1 MSGAGRMLGR
11 EIASPLGSQHHG
23 PMVIPGGRL
32 VGGVLAALL
41 GSACAHP
48 ESQARSSL
56 AAQARTE
63 VAPRSSL
70 GASPAPAPMPPPL
83 PGPRFA
89 QVRDERGRGW
99 KQEWNLIIAEAL
111 DDIGQPLLEDDK
123 VPSGEVRA
131 LCPGYFEASREERK
145 AFWALLFASIARLE
159 SGFDPENTFLEPR
172 PLRTLSVGL
181 LQLSYGD
188 QERHEGCPLNP
199 MDANIT
205 DPAVN
210 LRCGVAILRNQLA
223 SRNTLFPRRYYYWSV
238 LTRKREQVQRDFL
251 QHRDQL
257 GFCQPE
263 DAAIR

>member
-1 MSGAGRMLGR
+1 
-11 EIASPLGSQHHG
+11 
-23 PMVIPGGRL
+23 
-32 VGGVLAALL
+32 
-41 GSACAHP
+41 
-48 ESQARSSL
+48 
-56 AAQARTE
+56 
-63 VAPRSSL
+63 
-70 GASPAPAPMPPPL
+70 MPPPP

-89 QVRDERGRGW
+89 QVREERGRAW
-99 KQEWNLIIAEAL
+99 KQEWNLVIAEAL

-123 VPSGEVRA
+123 VPAEEVRA
-131 LCPGYFEASREERK
+131 LCPGYFETSREERK

-188 QERHEGCPLNP
+188 QERHAGCPLNP

-223 SRNTLFPRRYYYWSV
+223 ARNTLFPRRYYYWSV
-238 LTRKREQVQRDFL
+238 LTRKREQIQRDFM
-251 QHRDQL
+251 QHRGQL

-263 DAAIR
+263 SAIR

>member
-1 MSGAGRMLGR
+1 MGGMLG
-11 EIASPLGSQHHG
+11 
-23 PMVIPGGRL
+23 
-32 VGGVLAALL
+32 ALL

-48 ESQARSSL
+48 ESQARNAL

-63 VAPRSSL
+63 VAARSTS
-70 GASPAPAPMPPPL
+70 GASLAPAPMPPPL
-83 PGPRFA
+83 PPGPRFA
-89 QVRDERGRGW
+89 QVREERGRAW

-111 DDIGQPLLEDDK
+111 EDVGQPLLEDDK
-123 VPSGEVRA
+123 VPAGEVRA
-131 LCPGYFEASREERK
+131 LCPGYFESPREERK

-159 SGFDPENTFLEPR
+159 SGFDPESTFLEPR
-172 PLRTLSVGL
+172 PLRTLSIGL

-238 LTRKREQVQRDFL
+238 LTRKREQIQRDFL
-251 QHRDQL
+251 LHRDQL

-263 DAAIR
+263 AAAIR

>member
-1 MSGAGRMLGR
+1 
-11 EIASPLGSQHHG
+11 
-23 PMVIPGGRL
+23 
-32 VGGVLAALL
+32 
-41 GSACAHP
+41 
-48 ESQARSSL
+48 
-56 AAQARTE
+56 
-63 VAPRSSL
+63 
-70 GASPAPAPMPPPL
+70 MPPPP

-89 QVRDERGRGW
+89 QVREERGRAW
-99 KQEWNLIIAEAL
+99 KEEWNLFIAEAL

-123 VPSGEVRA
+123 VPAGEVRA
-131 LCPGYFEASREERK
+131 LCPGYFESSREERK

-159 SGFDPENTFLEPR
+159 SGFDPESTFMEPR

-223 SRNTLFPRRYYYWSV
+223 KRNTLFPRRYYYWSV
-238 LTRKREQVQRDFL
+238 LTRKREQIERDFV
-251 QHRDQL
+251 QHREQL

-263 DAAIR
+263 SAIR